1 MNKTRS
7 VVCLHSQPGTKGLAG
22 PGQAAGR
29 MSFPQ
34 PWWGGAFAEETVA
47 ANRRGGGAW
56 MHWVV
61 RGNGGERGPRAG
73 CARAGASTRAGIQPT

>member
-1 MNKTRS
+1 MS
-7 VVCLHSQPGTKGLAG
+7 PQPAGTKGLAG

-56 MHWVV
+56 TRWVV

-73 CARAGASTRAGIQPT
+73 CARAGVSTCAGIQPT